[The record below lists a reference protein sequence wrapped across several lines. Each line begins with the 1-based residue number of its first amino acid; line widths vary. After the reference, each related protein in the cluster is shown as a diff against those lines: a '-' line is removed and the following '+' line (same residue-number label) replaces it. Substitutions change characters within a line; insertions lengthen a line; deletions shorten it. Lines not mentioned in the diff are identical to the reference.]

1 MNWYQNYESVLS
13 LFERDNRVDETMF
26 YFRSDPKKI
35 EHYIGCQHQNEKP
48 YWAGYCDIPD
58 GSEFATA
65 KELFEAKIYDGKSIK
80 DRWDELVLVSIGG
93 IYVEDCERS
102 WLKEYSYR
110 ITEKLETPFG
120 NIYVRVNGK
129 PIPFRLRIDSYEDD
143 KNAPSKPVLMQIIE
157 VNLTGMKRGDI
168 IFCGFNSNIL
178 EYNDG
183 DERSIIYSCND
194 EKSILGLCAF
204 EPDDESA
211 YCYRLEEY
219 TGNGFGYR
227 ITVDP
232 GDFDGGRFYKSKII
246 SLAVS
251 CLNKSDY
258 EDADLVTFL
267 ALTNVIG

>member
-1 MNWYQNYESVLS
+1 M
-13 LFERDNRVDETMF
+13 
-26 YFRSDPKKI
+26 
-35 EHYIGCQHQNEKP
+35 
-48 YWAGYCDIPD
+48 
-58 GSEFATA
+58 
-65 KELFEAKIYDGKSIK
+65 
-80 DRWDELVLVSIGG
+80 
-93 IYVEDCERS
+93 
-102 WLKEYSYR
+102 
-110 ITEKLETPFG
+110 
-120 NIYVRVNGK
+120 RVNGK
-129 PIPFRLRIDSYEDD
+129 QIPFCLRIDSYEDD
-143 KNAPSKPVLMQIIE
+143 KNAPSKPVLMHIIE
-157 VNLTGMKRGDI
+157 VNLTDMKRDDM
-168 IFCGFNSNIL
+168 IFCGFNSSIL